1 MRIFILSAHPS
12 SRSFNQA
19 IVDRLRSA
27 LGDHELLEHDLYREQ
42 FDPVLPLTEIQR
54 RYSLDP
60 DVQAHYRDLQQ
71 ADALIIVHPDWWGQ
85 PPGILKGWLDRVL
98 RPGIAYEFEGP
109 EFGRKHPRPLL
120 QGRRGLVF
128 VTSDSE
134 ASQVESLFDMI
145 WRERVFSF
153 CGVTPVAVDVFGG
166 LRDATRRTR
175 NGYLQRVE
183 ERARQLVAV
192 PIDREGGVP

>member
-60 DVQAHYRDLQQ
+60 GVQSHYHDLQLT
-71 ADALIIVHPDWWGQ
+71 DALVVVHPDWWGQ
-85 PPGILKGWLDRVL
+85 PPAILKGWLDRVL
-98 RPGIAYEFEGP
+98 RPGIAYEYEGP
-109 EFGRKHPRPLL
+109 EFGRKQPRPLL

-128 VTSDSE
+128 VTTDSE
-134 ASQVESLFDMI
+134 ASQAQPLFDMI
-145 WRERVFSF
+145 WRERVFGF

-166 LRDATRRTR
+166 LRDAPRRVR
-175 NGYLQRVE
+175 NRYLQYVE

-192 PIDREGGVP
+192 PTDCEGGTP